1 MDFVQM
7 LANATNNLSAITT
20 QLVLAIAGV
29 GALPSLFC
37 ICPGRQAGRA
47 GVSGRTPGVPFWL
60 FCCWPAALS
69 ASKAS

>member
-29 GALPSLFC
+29 GGIALIILYLS
-37 ICPGRQAGRA
+37 GQAGRA

>member
-29 GALPSLFC
+29 GGIALIILYLS
-37 ICPGRQAGRA
+37 GQAGRA

-60 FCCWPAALS
+60 FCCCPAALS

>member
-29 GALPSLFC
+29 GGIALIILYLS
-37 ICPGRQAGRA
+37 GQAGRTRR
-47 GVSGRTPGVPFWL
+47 GQRTD
-60 FCCWPAALS
+60 S
-69 ASKAS
+69 

>member
-29 GALPSLFC
+29 GGIALIILYLS
-37 ICPGRQAGRA
+37 GQAGRTRR
-47 GVSGRTPGVPFWL
+47 GQRTDSGVPFWP
-60 FCCWPAALS
+60 FCCCPAALS